1 MTEVFAVGDRGTYE
15 FDEIGLALEREHEF
29 IYEAVYR
36 GHRILVTTNP
46 NPSAAELIDALLT
59 KAKERDYFDRL
70 SEA

>member
-1 MTEVFAVGDRGTYE
+1 MNAIVNSGEQYE
-15 FDEIGLALEREHEF
+15 FDELALALERDHEF